1 MTYHSKSSTDEEFC
15 FKIKHTLLIEG
26 VYICVCVL
34 VFKLWRYPKRPCQ
47 NVPSINKIKGQ
58 V

>member
-34 VFKLWRYPKRPCQ
+34 VFKL
-47 NVPSINKIKGQ
+47 
-58 V
+58 